1 MAKIPQNKFGSPK
14 PRPLLQSGGDKI
26 KDWTKLLQ
34 DKEGAT
40 PILPDK
46 NYAKHMIKPCKM
58 IIILGKTGAGKS
70 TALLE
75 FLSRKQEF
83 VEIII
88 FTGSTTDEPL
98 YKNLE
103 KHIEGIQLIDDPDQL
118 PELKEYDEEDKSVER
133 LMVFDDMINCSK
145 KDKLKMQKW
154 FNSSRKYGFTCV
166 VLAQDIQ
173 GVPLQMQRNAS
184 YFMMFRLND
193 ANTISNILRKT
204 ADGVPLPL
212 LKEIY
217 YNVTSKPNTF
227 LTIDLTEPNPA
238 LRFRENFI
246 GKIMV

>member
-1 MAKIPQNKFGSPK
+1 MAHKPTIPPPK
-14 PRPLLQSGGDKI
+14 DTI
-26 KDWTKLLQ
+26 KDWTKILQ
-34 DKEGAT
+34 DKEGTKAI
-40 PILPDK
+40 PIDK
-46 NYAKHMIKPCKM
+46 NYKKHLIKPCKM

-103 KHIEGIQLIDDPDQL
+103 EHIEGIQLIDDPDQL
-118 PELKEYDEEDKSVER
+118 PELKDYDEEDKSVER
-133 LMVFDDMINCSK
+133 LMVFDDMINSSK

-166 VLAQDIQ
+166 VLAQNFSDVPIQ
-173 GVPLQMQRNAS
+173 MRRNTS
-184 YFMMFRLND
+184 YFMLFRLND
-193 ANTISNILRKT
+193 ANSISTILRTT
-204 ADGVPLPL
+204 ADGVPLQT
-212 LKEIY
+212 LKDIY
-217 YNVTSKPNTF
+217 YSVTSKPNTF
-227 LTIDLTEPNPA
+227 LTIDLTESNPV

-246 GKIMV
+246 GRIL